1 MSMVSDLYIQSRFI
15 IVQAS
20 IKKLNLVAEEI
31 AAMRHS
37 RMLQVLCG
45 NVSIVLIWSMCGDFG

>member
-37 RMLQVLCG
+37 HMLQVLCG
-45 NVSIVLIWSMCGDFG
+45 NVSIVLI

>member
-31 AAMRHS
+31 AVMRHS
-37 RMLQVLCG
+37 RMLEVLCG
-45 NVSIVLIWSMCGDFG
+45 NVSIVLI